1 MTKTEFEKILDVCCE
16 QLTREARE
24 SVFKTSAQFENRVRE
39 VLSVLTKDNT
49 SFEIDFNPHPQAFP
63 DIAMG
68 EYGVEVKFTLN
79 DTWRSIANSVLET
92 QRINEVKHIYIV
104 FGKMGGL
111 PEVRWGEYEQSVI
124 HVRTSH
130 VPRFEVELPSDKAV
144 VKESLF
150 SQMGICY
157 DDFRKL
163 EMQEKMKYIRAYA
176 RKIHPDGRLWWVEE
190 REYSDEHT
198 TPIQARLYTNLSIE
212 EKTRLRAEA
221 ALLCPSIV
229 KSGRS
234 RNKYDDMVLYL
245 LTYHGVLCH
254 QARDLFS
261 AGSVANPKNDDEGG
275 IYIERALKLIEAEM
289 RDAALRMDDALFVE
303 YWGESVPPEKRI
315 KRWLEKADEL
325 AKDWIPSKIL
335 YGYPFSS
342 AEQKNQQL
350 RPGAAEGGDQSHG
363 VRSGSKIRQGR
374 LGGTSWAGHDKC
386 PG

>member
-1 MTKTEFEKILDVCCE
+1 MTKNEFEEILNKCCT
-16 QLTREARE
+16 QLTDEARTT
-24 SVFKTSAQFENRVRE
+24 VFKSSAQFENRVRE
-39 VLSVLTKDNT
+39 VLADITENDET
-49 SFEIDFNPHPQAFP
+49 FQIDFIPHPQAFP

-92 QRINEVKHIYIV
+92 QRIDEVKHIYVV
-104 FGKMGGL
+104 FGKMGGV

-130 VPRFEVELPSDKAV
+130 VPRFEIELPSEKAEL
-144 VKESLF
+144 KESLF
-150 SQMGICY
+150 KQMGIRY

-163 EMQEKMKYIRAYA
+163 DMQDKMKYIRAYA
-176 RKIHPDGRLWWVEE
+176 RKIHPDGRLWWVEDKE
-190 REYSDEHT
+190 DSDEHT
-198 TPIQARLYTNLSIE
+198 TPVQARLYTNLTTE

-275 IYIERALKLIEAEM
+275 IYIERALKLIESEM
-289 RDAALRMDDALFVE
+289 KAAALRMDDALFVE

-315 KRWLEKADEL
+315 SRWLEKADEL
-325 AKDWIPSKIL
+325 ATEWVPSKSL
-335 YGYPFSS
+335 FL
-342 AEQKNQQL
+342 E
-350 RPGAAEGGDQSHG
+350 
-363 VRSGSKIRQGR
+363 
-374 LGGTSWAGHDKC
+374 
-386 PG
+386 

>member
-1 MTKTEFEKILDVCCE
+1 MTKNEFEEILNKCCT
-16 QLTREARE
+16 QLTEEARTTG
-24 SVFKTSAQFENRVRE
+24 FKTSAQYDTSVRE
-39 VLSVLTKDNT
+39 VLSVITKEDET
-49 SFEIDFNPHPQAFP
+49 IQIEFTPHPQAFP

-92 QRINEVKHIYIV
+92 QRIDEVKHIYVV

-130 VPRFEVELPSDKAV
+130 VPRFEIELPSEKTE

-150 SQMGICY
+150 EQMGIRY

-163 EMQEKMKYIRAYA
+163 DMQDKMKYIRAYA
-176 RKIHPDGRLWWVEE
+176 RKIHPDGRLWWVEDKE
-190 REYSDEHT
+190 DSDEHT
-198 TPIQARLYTNLSIE
+198 TPVQARLYTNLSME

-275 IYIERALKLIEAEM
+275 IYIERALKLIEGEM
-289 RDAALRMDDALFVE
+289 KDAALRMDDALFVE

-325 AKDWIPSKIL
+325 ATEWVPSKSL
-335 YGYPFSS
+335 FL
-342 AEQKNQQL
+342 E
-350 RPGAAEGGDQSHG
+350 
-363 VRSGSKIRQGR
+363 
-374 LGGTSWAGHDKC
+374 
-386 PG
+386 